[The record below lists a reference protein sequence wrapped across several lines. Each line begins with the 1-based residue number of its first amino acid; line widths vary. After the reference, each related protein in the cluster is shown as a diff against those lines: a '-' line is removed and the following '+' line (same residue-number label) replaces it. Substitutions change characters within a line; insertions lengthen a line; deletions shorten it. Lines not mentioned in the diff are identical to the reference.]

1 MSYRPRSTRKRK
13 TNVNDSNDLRHW
25 TKDKYVKLLSEKGI
39 AVDPTWKVDIVRQ
52 LYLANTNTAVERT
65 IPNNGG
71 PINVDTNQA
80 TDSAAVAADVQPS
93 NSRSPV
99 NTATRTEEILKETTP
114 ALKTATEALTTM
126 TSFVGSVMQ
135 QRNNVTQSSNPTG
148 ASISTSNA
156 RSSYNL
162 ASAML
167 ATYNNRQE
175 TTAIVEQT
183 FHRHLDKT
191 GVIYAEDLP
200 KMDYVSPTIRKQI
213 LEGKDVNLACLLTP
227 KYEVPN
233 VRPLQS
239 DWLVV

>member
-1 MSYRPRSTRKRK
+1 
-13 TNVNDSNDLRHW
+13 
-25 TKDKYVKLLSEKGI
+25 
-39 AVDPTWKVDIVRQ
+39 
-52 LYLANTNTAVERT
+52 
-65 IPNNGG
+65 
-71 PINVDTNQA
+71 
-80 TDSAAVAADVQPS
+80 
-93 NSRSPV
+93 
-99 NTATRTEEILKETTP
+99 
-114 ALKTATEALTTM
+114 
-126 TSFVGSVMQ
+126 MQ

-156 RSSYNL
+156 RSSYDL

-200 KMDYVSPTIRKQI
+200 KMDIRKQI

-227 KYEVPN
+227 KYEIPN
-233 VRPLQS
+233 VHSLQS
-239 DWLVV
+239 EGLVVELSSRDVRLDHHLTLDEFNKAFRKYRNVLCKPYPQRKDEMEQYEADKQNCT